1 MQVRRFVAATSRD
14 AMRLLKAELGE
25 NALILANRRCA
36 QGIEILAT
44 LDTDVKSLEI
54 PREPIKATKVAA
66 RVGPMSTISFQDYVR
81 DRLKQAQP
89 DPMPESIPEPM
100 PESKPESKP
109 NLIPDA
115 EPVVWR
121 SGTQRNDT
129 QLFNELQELKALISG
144 SLRPP
149 AGAEPL
155 IGLAASCSRRLLDL
169 GFSPALTR
177 HLVKNLPSDLQ
188 ANDLDRW
195 LDLTIEKNCKTS
207 SIVSTVIAKGGVCA
221 LIGPT
226 GVGKTTT
233 IAKLAS
239 RAVLQHGARA
249 VSVITLDNFRVGA
262 FEQLNAYAKIL
273 GIRVLQAR
281 DKETLQGCL
290 SQLNDQKVIFVD
302 TVGVS
307 KSDDRLRALLQALEI
322 PNLHK
327 VFVAHAATQGDA
339 LESALSA
346 YRVNKGDP
354 IIVTKIDEV
363 ERLGGMMDC
372 LIRHG
377 LCLAGSTNGQR
388 VPQDWRGP
396 DSLYLT
402 RLALKP
408 RAQDAWHFD
417 DELMVNHFSSAINS
431 LGNKLVE
438 DRHV

>member
-44 LDTDVKSLEI
+44 LDADVKSLEI
-54 PREPIKATKVAA
+54 PREPMKASKVAA
-66 RVGPMSTISFQDYVR
+66 SVGPMSTISFQDYVR

-89 DPMPESIPEPM
+89 EPMPESISERI
-100 PESKPESKP
+100 PESIP
-109 NLIPDA
+109 NIIPDA

-144 SLRPP
+144 SLRVPESSTRLVGLP
-149 AGAEPL
+149 AL
-155 IGLAASCSRRLLDL
+155 CSRRLLDF
-169 GFSPALTR
+169 GFSPTLTR
-177 HLVKNLPSDLQ
+177 HIVKNLPSDLG
-188 ANDLDRW
+188 ADDLDRW

-207 SIVSTVIAKGGVCA
+207 PIVSTVIAKGGVCA

-233 IAKLAS
+233 IAKLAA

-249 VSVITLDNFRVGA
+249 VSIITLDNFRVGA

-281 DKETLQGCL
+281 DKKTLERCL
-290 SQLNDQKVIFVD
+290 SQLGDQKVIFVD

-307 KSDDRLRALLQALEI
+307 KIDDRLRELLQALEI
-322 PNLHK
+322 PNLHR

-346 YRVNKGDP
+346 YRVNKGDA

-377 LCLAGSTNGQR
+377 LCVAGSTNGQR

-408 RAQDAWHFD
+408 REQDAWHFD
-417 DELMVNHFSSAINS
+417 DDLVVNHLASVMSSPA
-431 LGNKLVE
+431 NKFIE

>member
-44 LDTDVKSLEI
+44 LDADVKSLEI
-54 PREPIKATKVAA
+54 PPEPTKATKVAE

-89 DPMPESIPEPM
+89 EPMPESIPER
-100 PESKPESKP
+100 
-109 NLIPDA
+109 IPDA

-121 SGTQRNDT
+121 SGAQRNDT

-144 SLRPP
+144 SLRPL

-155 IGLAASCSRRLLDL
+155 IGPAASCSRRLLDL

-177 HLVKNLPSDLQ
+177 HLVKNLPSDLK
-188 ANDLDRW
+188 AYDLDRW

-249 VSVITLDNFRVGA
+249 VAVVTLDNFRVGA

-273 GIRVLQAR
+273 GIKVLQAR
-281 DKETLQGCL
+281 DKETLQECL
-290 SQLNDQKVIFVD
+290 SQLNDQKVVFVD

-438 DRHV
+438 GRHV

>member
-14 AMRLLKAELGE
+14 AMRLLKIELGD
-25 NALILANRRCA
+25 NALILANRRCSE
-36 QGIEILAT
+36 GVEILAT
-44 LDTDVKSLEI
+44 LDADLKGLEI
-54 PREPIKATKVAA
+54 PSEPVKAFSVAA
-66 RVGPMSTISFQDYVR
+66 PITPIGPMSTISFQDYVR
-81 DRLKQAQP
+81 DRLKQSQAKP
-89 DPMPESIPEPM
+89 TADTINESIPNIL
-100 PESKPESKP
+100 PE
-109 NLIPDA
+109 A

-121 SGTQRNDT
+121 SSAQRNDT
-129 QLFNELQELKALISG
+129 QLFNELQELKALLNA
-144 SLRPP
+144 SLRSP
-149 AGAEPL
+149 AIPARL
-155 IGLAASCSRRLLDL
+155 VGLPASCSRRLLDL
-169 GFSPALTR
+169 GFSPMLTR
-177 HLVKNLPSDLQ
+177 HIVKNLPSDLRTD
-188 ANDLDRW
+188 DLDRW
-195 LDLTIEKNCKTS
+195 LDLTVEKNCKTTS
-207 SIVSTVIAKGGVCA
+207 VVSTVIAKGGVCA

-239 RAVLQHGARA
+239 RAVLQHGARS
-249 VSVITLDNFRVGA
+249 VSIVTLDNFRVGA

-273 GIRVLQAR
+273 GIHVLQAR
-281 DKETLQGCL
+281 DKETFQACL
-290 SQLNDQKVIFVD
+290 NQLSAQKVVFVD

-307 KSDDRLRALLQALEI
+307 KSDDRLRELLQALEI
-322 PNLHK
+322 PKLHK
-327 VFVAHAATQGDA
+327 IFVAHAATHGDA

-377 LCLAGSTNGQR
+377 LSVAGSTNGQR

-408 RAQDAWHFD
+408 REQDAWHFD
-417 DELMVNHFSSAINS
+417 DDLVDHHLASVISSPAVKFS
-431 LGNKLVE
+431 E

>member
-1 MQVRRFVAATSRD
+1 MRVRRFVAATSRD

-44 LDTDVKSLEI
+44 LDADLKSLEI
-54 PREPIKATKVAA
+54 PSEPIKATNAVTSKGSSATI
-66 RVGPMSTISFQDYVR
+66 GPMSTISFQDYVR
-81 DRLKQAQP
+81 DRIKQTQP
-89 DPMPESIPEPM
+89 DPIPETTP
-100 PESKPESKP
+100 KI
-109 NLIPDA
+109 IPDA

-121 SGTQRNDT
+121 SGSQRNDT
-129 QLFNELQELKALISG
+129 QLFHELQELKTLISAG
-144 SLRPP
+144 LRSPP
-149 AGAEPL
+149 SSARSV
-155 IGLAASCSRRLLDL
+155 GLPASCSRRLLDL
-169 GFSPALTR
+169 GFSPTLTR
-177 HLVKNLPSDLQ
+177 HIVKNLPSDLRRD
-188 ANDLDRW
+188 DLDRW
-195 LDLTIEKNCKTS
+195 LDLTIEKNCKTTS
-207 SIVSTVIAKGGVCA
+207 LVSTVIAKGGVCA

-239 RAVLQHGARA
+239 RAVLQHGAKA
-249 VSVITLDNFRVGA
+249 VSIVTLDNFRVGA

-273 GIRVLQAR
+273 GIGVLQAR
-281 DKETLQGCL
+281 DKETLQACL
-290 SQLNDQKVIFVD
+290 DQLSDHKVVFVD

-307 KSDDRLRALLQALEI
+307 KTDDRLRELLHALEI

-346 YRVNKGDP
+346 YRVNKGDS

-363 ERLGGMMDC
+363 ERLGGMLDC
-372 LIRHG
+372 IIRHG
-377 LCLAGSTNGQR
+377 LCVAGSTNGQR

-408 RAQDAWHFD
+408 REQDAWHFD
-417 DELMVNHFSSAINS
+417 DDLIDSHLASVMSSS
-431 LGNKLVE
+431 SKKLGE